1 MHIAL
6 AANARMPTEWA
17 HGVQIAHMAEAF
29 ARLGHEVELLVPDR
43 PESRGQDVAAWYG
56 LSDCFRVRRLPDLG
70 AVHGRPLGQ
79 LPQRL
84 SYIGAA
90 LALLATRP
98 PDLLLSRDEVMA
110 ALARPR
116 TLSLYELHKLPSR
129 RLRAWAACAR
139 TASGVVST
147 NGWKRDLLVQQYGLD
162 EGRILVAPNGTD
174 VERFQAA
181 AAIPLGSR
189 LGIARGARLIL
200 YAGHLHAWKG
210 VEHLVAA
217 APLLP
222 ESVHIVV
229 LGGRDEDLARFR
241 AAHAGPRV
249 HLPGPVPPAEV
260 AGWLKAADLLVL
272 PNIGTDPESTYQ
284 TSPLKL
290 FEYMAAGRP
299 ILASDLPSVREILD
313 ERCAWLVEPGSPA
326 AIARAALA
334 ALADPEEA
342 ARRAA
347 AASVRVE
354 GRSWSARAH
363 AILDFAAGLRE
374 SRRRRCC
381 RRSRRSRPGAR
392 RSHSE

>member
-1 MHIAL
+1 MRIVL

-17 HGVQIAHMAEAF
+17 HGVQIAQMAEAF

-43 PESRGQDVAAWYG
+43 PESRGQEVAAFYG
-56 LSDCFRVRRLPDLG
+56 LLDCFRVRRVSDLG
-70 AVHGRPLGQ
+70 AVHRRPLGQ

-84 SYIGAA
+84 SYVGAA
-90 LALLATRP
+90 LTRLAARQ
-98 PDLLLSRDEVMA
+98 PDLLLSRDEVLA

-116 TLSLYELHKLPSR
+116 ALALYELHKLPSR
-129 RLRAWAACAR
+129 RLRVWAACAR
-139 TASGVVST
+139 GASGVVST
-147 NGWKRDLLVQQYGLD
+147 NSWKRELLVQRYGLD
-162 EGRILVAPNGTD
+162 PARILVAPNGTD
-174 VERFQAA
+174 VERIQAA
-181 AAIPLGSR
+181 AALPLRER
-189 LGIARGARLIL
+189 LGIASDTKLVL

-272 PNIGTDPESTYQ
+272 PNIGTDPESRFQ

-299 ILASDLPSVREILD
+299 ILASDLPSVREVLD
-313 ERCAWLVEPGSPA
+313 ERCAWLVVPGSPA
-326 AIARAALA
+326 AIARAAQE
-334 ALADPEEA
+334 ALADPVEA

-347 AASVRVE
+347 AASVRVQ
-354 GRSWSARAH
+354 GRSWSARAQ
-363 AILDFAAGLRE
+363 AILDFAAGLMGVT
-374 SRRRRCC
+374 S
-381 RRSRRSRPGAR
+381 
-392 RSHSE
+392 